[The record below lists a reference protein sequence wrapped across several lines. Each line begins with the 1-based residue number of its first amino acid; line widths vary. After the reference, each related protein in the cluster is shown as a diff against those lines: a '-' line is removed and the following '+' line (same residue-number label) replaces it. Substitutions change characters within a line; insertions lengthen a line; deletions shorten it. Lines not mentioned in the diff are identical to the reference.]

1 MVEQKGSVFPT
12 ITGVRVWLTNSGGA
26 VGAAGAQS
34 DRPSGLQISFC
45 KQLYNDNNVLFF
57 GNLF

>member
-34 DRPSGLQISFC
+34 DHPSGLQI
-45 KQLYNDNNVLFF
+45 Q
-57 GNLF
+57 